1 MKDFLER
8 NKMLLVGL
16 IGVVLLISFF
26 PVQNVLLHYE
36 TEGEEQY
43 VVRLNCTVF
52 GMCMRLAP
60 GSKNTGNIVLMDT
73 FTFVNYE
80 KSVVRA
86 ANALAELAK
95 TKDGTFQ
102 LQVSG
107 AVLNNEQVEADLVAQ
122 LIAMGYKAE
131 ALE

>member
-1 MKDFLER
+1 MREFFER
-8 NKMLLVGL
+8 NKMLLIGM

-36 TEGEEQY
+36 TGEEQY
-43 VVRLNCTVF
+43 VVRLNCTAF

-73 FTFVNYE
+73 FTFINRT
-80 KSVVRA
+80 KSVSRA
-86 ANALAELAK
+86 ADALAELAQ

-107 AVLNNEQVEADLVAQ
+107 AVLNNEQVEADLIAQ
-122 LIAMGYKAE
+122 LVSMGYKAE
-131 ALE
+131 ILE

>member
-1 MKDFLER
+1 MKEFLER

-36 TEGEEQY
+36 TEEEQY
-43 VVRLNCTVF
+43 VVRLNCTAF

-73 FTFVNYE
+73 FTFIHRE
-80 KSVVRA
+80 KSVARA
-86 ANALAELAK
+86 ADALAEMAK
-95 TKDGTFQ
+95 TKEGTFQ

-107 AVLNNEQVEADLVAQ
+107 AVLNNQQVEADLVDQ
-122 LIAMGYKAE
+122 LESMGYKAE
-131 ALE
+131 ILE